1 MCCFQVKF
9 SSILMP
15 SSLTGY
21 IYSLASSFLSN
32 IWLSLNLFLRILCRN
47 VFIMLA
53 FLKTPFLVLT
63 FPCYT
68 LMIIICC
75 IVKNLNCENISISI
89 LYMYV
94 SIFWLV
100 ALTIHLTNS
109 QEFYKNKSFFSLHIM
124 SIYPIVHIQLS
135 FVQLSILWYKS
146 KTECM
151 TI

>member
-15 SSLTGY
+15 RYLTGY
-21 IYSLASSFLSN
+21 IYSLVSSFLSN
-32 IWLSLNLFLRILCRN
+32 IWLFVNLFSRILCRN

-53 FLKTPFLVLT
+53 FLKTLFLVLT

-68 LMIIICC
+68 LMIINCC
-75 IVKNLNCENISISI
+75 IVKNRNCEKISVPI

-100 ALTIHLTNS
+100 ALTSTWQTHRNSIKTNR
-109 QEFYKNKSFFSLHIM
+109 FFLLHMM
-124 SIYPIVHIQLS
+124 SIYPTVHIQLS